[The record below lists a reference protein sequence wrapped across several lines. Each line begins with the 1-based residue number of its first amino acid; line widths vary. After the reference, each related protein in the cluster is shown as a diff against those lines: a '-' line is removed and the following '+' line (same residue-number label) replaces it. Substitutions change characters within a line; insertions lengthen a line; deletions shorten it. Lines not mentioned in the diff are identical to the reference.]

1 MEPEHAVTALLRQ
14 ATYEHDDSPVDD
26 DVAMADAS
34 PHLPDDDEPSDHTAF
49 TPSDADAD
57 AASEA
62 ASSTKANNTGGG
74 GPKKRKPGLDADGN
88 PKPVKKRASQAC
100 EICRSRKVRCDSEKR
115 HPCTNCADM
124 GLHCQI
130 PESKRRR

>member
-1 MEPEHAVTALLRQ
+1 MEPENAVTDLLRQ
-14 ATYEHDDSPVDD
+14 AAYENDDLVDD
-26 DVAMADAS
+26 DVAMADAPS
-34 PHLPDDDEPSDHTAF
+34 HHADDDIPSDHTAS
-49 TPSDADAD
+49 TPSDADVD
-57 AASEA
+57 GASEA
-62 ASSTKANNTGGG
+62 ATSSKATT

-124 GLHCQI
+124 GLNCQI

>member
-1 MEPEHAVTALLRQ
+1 MESNHSLTDLLRR
-14 ATYEHDDSPVDD
+14 ATYEDDVDD
-26 DVAMADAS
+26 EDVAMAEVS
-34 PHLPDDDEPSDHTAF
+34 SHHDEDTPSDQTAS
-49 TPSDADAD
+49 TPSDAGPDGPCDQPTNKKNDA
-57 AASEA
+57 
-62 ASSTKANNTGGG
+62 
-74 GPKKRKPGLDADGN
+74 PKKRKHPGMNADGN

-124 GLHCQI
+124 GLVCHI